1 MSDVSDLTPVQDR
14 DAATRIRQ
22 QRLIDARAKL
32 KAYRARQ
39 GSKASVSASIDQ
51 KQQSKRESTILAQS
65 AEVSAKQNHRRSL
78 SKGVVSV
85 GISHNK
91 RASHSRTASRGSISA
106 IPQKPKGHGHTRSRA
121 SISLSVSGPAGQLP
135 DAFVPSA
142 LSELAAPV
150 ASDGDWRSPQPVAS
164 TSSAMLPPS
173 HTTPTR
179 QHARNGS
186 RHGRQ
191 SSISNFRESVEIVS
205 GGGLPMGALQPA
217 VGSFEGIPSE
227 HNSPLA
233 GMSSP
238 GMPAYINDSAKL
250 LEALKERG
258 RRESE
263 ENYTNARSALE
274 ALEGRVGAPSEMI
287 SLGHSPTGDLM
298 VAPKSPGFISGT
310 ASPLAPSPSTSP
322 MIGLGMSSKR
332 KSWSA
337 PDSVV
342 AQGALGPSAL
352 GSLAEEDEDEGVEEE
367 DAFGSMPSPKR
378 KGSPRRARPMSLSLA
393 PLPKFEAINE
403 LDEVTSTTPTKEANH
418 FDVNHFE
425 VSTPDS
431 APRRALRPLSLSV
444 PTPPANPTQPAEE
457 GISPGEQRR
466 RSIYQVVSSQT
477 GSPTAESAL
486 VNKMNSPTTTR
497 TGGLRSLSISNN
509 VGATDGLRRQTVVRS
524 DSDKSLTSPTA
535 VRNSSGSKRSSISY
549 RNSINPEGPASSGGR
564 RAWNAAL
571 HTSNTP
577 SVDMANSFFAY
588 GPTGGPFGGF
598 GDLEVEHSDDES
610 VLTKS
615 PTRLTNKALPL
626 VQDDGSVM
634 LLKQQLSSARQR
646 EAEQANHFVEFEKRV
661 GEEAREMK
669 NRIVALETAVEEA
682 TTRHTFAVE
691 GLTRELE
698 MAKEA
703 INDLNEERDSLVE
716 DVEGW
721 RTRALKIED
730 SRKSTGD
737 DNLISAQS
745 KLINQMRDQLYNL
758 HASYEREKA
767 EHLETREEND
777 RLRAEQHAKRL
788 DEALD
793 EFDEEAQIG
802 VMPSMP
808 NIPTR
813 HYANNYSD
821 NSILSVSSLGRSL
834 SGGNTTEE
842 TSVNTDAEDTF
853 ASKYAPMPSPPL
865 MDDNV
870 SSAGVT
876 AVPLAHS
883 ALDILVEEDEE
894 TDILSPSQD
903 HGHRGTSGSTGSSS
917 SEVLPLTPVREDLT
931 EASVSAVSVAD
942 SRHNRGDS
950 FVRKWRFPQGS
961 ISSDRMDDPEEH
973 SFFNLHKHTSLPPL
987 PIPETILPPFLCA
1000 DLTYDEDMESPTM
1013 PQLNRAVSMPVT
1025 MSEQHVRRPSSP
1037 RPSELTS
1044 KRISGQWNT
1053 RAPPVAAS
1061 AYSHAAYQ
1069 STSSAASAPPS
1080 SAAAK
1085 GALARLSSTFS
1096 GFGSFGGWGG
1106 SQASN
1111 GSVSMLP
1118 VAAGGKVVSAMLV
1131 EEPEEEDVEQTPKMA
1146 VHQPLPRKTIT
1157 AASQPRP
1164 VWSPF
1169 RMLDFRPSVWSEM
1182 NEPIYE
1188 L

>member
-1 MSDVSDLTPVQDR
+1 MSDVTETTPIADK

-39 GSKASVSASIDQ
+39 GSKASVSSSVDQ
-51 KQQSKRESTILAQS
+51 KPTKRESLILAQTS
-65 AEVSAKQNHRRSL
+65 DAKQIHRRSL
-78 SKGVVSV
+78 SKGGVVPV

-91 RASHSRTASRGSISA
+91 RASHSRSASRGSISGL
-106 IPQKPKGHGHTRSRA
+106 PQKPKGHGHTRSRA
-121 SISLSVSGPAGQLP
+121 SISLSVSAPAGQLP
-135 DAFVPSA
+135 DAFAPS
-142 LSELAAPV
+142 SSSIIDPTVPV
-150 ASDGDWRSPQPVAS
+150 ASDSDWRSPQPIAS
-164 TSSAMLPPS
+164 TSTAILPPS

-179 QHARNGS
+179 HHNRTGS

-191 SSISNFRESVEIVS
+191 SSISNFRESMEIVS
-205 GGGLPMGALQPA
+205 GGGLPTGALQPA
-217 VGSFEGIPSE
+217 VGSFEGVASE
-227 HNSPLA
+227 HNSPMTGA
-233 GMSSP
+233 VSP

-250 LEALKERG
+250 LEALRERG

-263 ENYTNARSALE
+263 EHGTNARSALE

-287 SLGHSPTGDLM
+287 SLGHSPNGGLL
-298 VAPKSPGFISGT
+298 VAPKSPGFTSGT
-310 ASPLAPSPSTSP
+310 ASPLAPSPSSSP

-352 GSLAEEDEDEGVEEE
+352 GSLAEEDEEEGAEEE

-378 KGSPRRARPMSLSLA
+378 KLGSPRRARPTSLSIA
-393 PLPKFEAINE
+393 PMPTFEAVNE
-403 LDEVTSTTPTKEANH
+403 VEEAATSTPSKEANTS
-418 FDVNHFE
+418 FE

-444 PTPPANPTQPAEE
+444 PTPPANPTLPVEE
-457 GISPGEQRR
+457 GVSPGEQRR
-466 RSIYQVVSSQT
+466 RSIYQSVSQA

-486 VNKMNSPTTTR
+486 ANKAGSPVANR
-497 TGGLRSLSISNN
+497 SGGLRSLSISNN
-509 VGATDGLRRQTVVRS
+509 VGQPDSLRRQTLVRS
-524 DSDKSLTSPTA
+524 DSDKSLTSPSA
-535 VRNSSGSKRSSISY
+535 VRTSTANKRSSISY
-549 RNSINPEGPASSGGR
+549 RNSINAEAPSSAGGR
-564 RAWNAAL
+564 RAWSAAL

-588 GPTGGPFGGF
+588 GPSGGPFGGF

-610 VLTKS
+610 VTKS
-615 PTRLTNKALPL
+615 PTRVTNKALPL
-626 VQDDGSVM
+626 VEDDSQVV

-646 EAEQANHFVEFEKRV
+646 EAEQANHFVEFEQRV
-661 GEEAREMK
+661 AEEASVMK
-669 NRIVALETAVEEA
+669 AKLTALEQAAEEA
-682 TTRHTFAVE
+682 NTRHTFAVE

-703 INDLNEERDSLVE
+703 INDLTEERDSLAE

-721 RTRALKIED
+721 RTRCLKMED
-730 SRKSTGD
+730 TKKATAD

-758 HASYEREKA
+758 HASFEREKA
-767 EHLETREEND
+767 EHFETREEVD

-802 VMPSMP
+802 TMPSMP
-808 NIPTR
+808 VIPTR
-813 HYANNYSD
+813 HFANNYSD
-821 NSILSVSSLGRSL
+821 NSIMSVSSLGRSL

-853 ASKYAPMPSPPL
+853 AHHKFAPTPSPPL
-865 MDDNV
+865 FSAGLDPL
-870 SSAGVT
+870 SSAETVMPT
-876 AVPLAHS
+876 AHS

-894 TDILSPSQD
+894 VDAQD
-903 HGHRGTSGSTGSSS
+903 HGHRGTSGSTGSSAS
-917 SEVLPLTPVREDLT
+917 DVLPLTPVREDIQD
-931 EASVSAVSVAD
+931 VSVAVSAND
-942 SRHNRGDS
+942 SRHARGDS

-961 ISSDRMDDPEEH
+961 VSSDRMDDPEEH
-973 SFFNLHKHTSLPPL
+973 SFFNLHKHASLPPL

-1000 DLTYDEDMESPTM
+1000 DLTYDDEMESPVM

-1025 MSEQHVRRPSSP
+1025 SAEQSHMRRPSSP
-1037 RPSELTS
+1037 RPSEMVNS
-1044 KRISGQWNT
+1044 KRISGQWSN

-1069 STSSAASAPPS
+1069 SSVSSAASTPTAP
-1080 SAAAK
+1080 AAK

-1111 GSVSMLP
+1111 DSVSVLP
-1118 VAAGGKVVSAMLV
+1118 VAGGKLTTAMLV
-1131 EEPEEEDVEQTPKMA
+1131 EEPEEDEEDVEQTPRMVAKEPLA
-1146 VHQPLPRKTIT
+1146 VRKIS

-1164 VWSPF
+1164 VWSPL
-1169 RMLDFRPSVWSEM
+1169 RLLDFRPAVWSET